1 MKPAIASLS
10 FDWDI
15 FCRVVDNFGDIGV
28 SWRLAKGLARDHGFA
43 VRLWVDD
50 WAAFSRLCPAAVNAP
65 GVLHLDGVEVRRW
78 CDPFPAIAPAARV
91 IEAFACELPGS
102 YLTAMA
108 SRTPP
113 PQWIN
118 LEYLSA
124 EDWVD
129 GCHGLASP
137 HPQLALRKRFFFP
150 GFTANTGGLLR
161 EPGLIAARDRFQAD
175 VCARHEWL
183 HRIGVPLQPQNARLV
198 SLFAYEQ
205 AHFQDLLRVWAEAA
219 QPTCLLV
226 PEGRVVAD
234 VLRFFGDGVAGSG
247 KCLRQGALSAV
258 MLPFLETADY
268 DRLLWT
274 CDLNF
279 VRGEDSF
286 VRAQWAARPFVWHI
300 YAQDQDAHHDKLDAF
315 LARYLS
321 DLDEDSAAAT
331 RDFWRAWNARGE
343 PAGAW
348 RRFAAHLPQLA
359 AHARHWADIQAAR
372 PDLVST
378 LVQFSELAVK

>member
-1 MKPAIASLS
+1 MTASCAES
-10 FDWDI
+10 AFDWDI

-50 WAAFSRLCPAAVNAP
+50 WRVFARLCPAAAQAP
-65 GVLHLDGVEVRRW
+65 DGLCEEGVEVRHW
-78 CDPFPAIAPAARV
+78 VEPFPAVTPAARV
-91 IEAFACELPGS
+91 VEAFACELPS
-102 YLTAMA
+102 DYLAAMA
-108 SRTPP
+108 ERRPAP
-113 PQWIN
+113 LWIN

-137 HPQLALRKRFFFP
+137 HPRLPLRKHFFFP
-150 GFTANTGGLLR
+150 GFTAGTGGLLR
-161 EPGLIAARDRFQAD
+161 EAGLIAARERFQAD
-175 VCARHEWL
+175 ARTRDAWL
-183 HRIGVPLQPQNARLV
+183 RGIGAPAVPAGGRLI

-205 AHFQDLLRVWAEAA
+205 AALPALLRRWADAP
-219 QPTCLLV
+219 QPTVLLV

-234 VLRFFGDGVAGSG
+234 VLRGFGHSAVKPGDV
-247 KCLRQGALSAV
+247 LVDGALTAV
-258 MLPFLETADY
+258 MLPFLDSTDY
-268 DRLLWT
+268 DRLLWA

-300 YAQDQDAHHDKLDAF
+300 YEQDDDVHHDKLDAF
-315 LARYLS
+315 LARYL
-321 DLDEDSAAAT
+321 DGLDGAVATAT
-331 RDFWRAWNARGE
+331 RDFWYAWNGRGD
-343 PAGAW
+343 AAVAW
-348 RRFAAHLPQLA
+348 PRFADSLPGLA
-359 AHARHWADIQAAR
+359 AHARRWSDAR
-372 PDLVST
+372 ASSPDLVSS